1 MTSSAGVVRHFPST
15 SAQNRCLL
23 IVNLR
28 VKNSNAGMALNKLTD
43 LKLESITAKARKA
56 ANTPNAKAAL
66 VGDGGGLYLSVTK
79 AGSASWLFRYMVA
92 GKAHAIGLGGYPKV
106 SLKFARAKAQEVR
119 DSLAQGID
127 PSLAKKEVA
136 RQQKIATAKAKT
148 FDVCAAE
155 YIELQ
160 RPMWANEKHAQ
171 QWVNTIATYA
181 SPFIGKLPIAHIE
194 TDDVLSVLKP
204 IWITKPDTASRLR
217 GRIESVLGWATVHG
231 WRSGQNPARFKD
243 HLEHLLPKRQASAPK
258 HHAAMPYAEIPA
270 FMHKLQSEGGMARYA
285 LEFLILCASRTGE
298 VIAAKWSEI
307 DESKRAWVIPAVRM
321 KAKVE
326 HRVPLSD
333 RALEVLK
340 AVKPFSPGEHVFA
353 ASKHDK
359 PLSNM
364 AMAELLK
371 RMQVSGVTVH
381 GFRSSFRVWAGEQT
395 NYPFHVA
402 EQALAHS
409 LPDAVQAAYLRTDF
423 FEHRVGLLR
432 DWAAFVH
439 SQPKPSKS

>member
-1 MTSSAGVVRHFPST
+1 
-15 SAQNRCLL
+15 
-23 IVNLR
+23 
-28 VKNSNAGMALNKLTD
+28 MALNKLTD
-43 LKLESITAKARKA
+43 LKLESIVAKARKVA
-56 ANTPNAKAAL
+56 GTPNAKSAL
-66 VGDGGGLYLSVTK
+66 VGDGSGLYLSIVK

-92 GKAHAIGLGGYPKV
+92 GKAHTIGLGGYPKV
-106 SLKFARAKAQEVR
+106 GLKFARAKAQEVR
-119 DSLAQGID
+119 DSLAQGVD

-136 RQQKIATAKAKT
+136 RQQKIAAAKAKT
-148 FDVCAAE
+148 FDSCAAE

-171 QWVNTIATYA
+171 QWTNTIATYA
-181 SPFIGKLPIAHIE
+181 SPLIGKLPIAHIE
-194 TDDVLSVLKP
+194 TDDVLNILKP
-204 IWITKPDTASRLR
+204 IWISKPDTASRLR
-217 GRIESVLGWATVHG
+217 GRIESILGWATVHG

-243 HLEHLLPKRQASAPK
+243 HLEHLLPKRLASAQK
-258 HHAAMPYAEIPA
+258 HHASMPYAEVPA
-270 FMHKLQSEGGMARYA
+270 FMQKLQSESGMARYA

-307 DESKRAWVIPAVRM
+307 DASKRIWTIGASRM

-326 HRVPLSD
+326 HRVALSD
-333 RALEVLK
+333 RALEVLNV
-340 AVKPFSPGEHVFA
+340 VKPFSQGEYVFA
-353 ASKHDK
+353 GRRHDK

-371 RMQVSGVTVH
+371 RMGVTGITVH

-409 LPDAVQAAYLRTDF
+409 LPDAVQAAYLRSDF
-423 FEHRVGLLR
+423 FEHRVGLMR
-432 DWAAFVH
+432 DWAAFVDM
-439 SQPKPSKS
+439 SPSSEHQ

>member
-1 MTSSAGVVRHFPST
+1 
-15 SAQNRCLL
+15 
-23 IVNLR
+23 
-28 VKNSNAGMALNKLTD
+28 MALNKLTD
-43 LKLESITAKARKA
+43 LKLESIVAKARKA
-56 ANTPNAKAAL
+56 AGTPTAKSAL
-66 VGDGGGLYLSVTK
+66 VGDGAGLYLSVVKT
-79 AGSASWLFRYMVA
+79 GSASWLFRYMVA
-92 GKAHAIGLGGYPKV
+92 GKAHTIGLGGYPKV
-106 SLKFARAKAQEVR
+106 GLKFARAKAQEVR

-136 RQQKIATAKAKT
+136 RQQKIAAAKAKT
-148 FDVCAAE
+148 FDACAAE

-171 QWVNTIATYA
+171 QWTNTIATYA
-181 SPFIGKLPIAHIE
+181 SPLIGKLPIAHIE
-194 TDDVLSVLKP
+194 TDDVLNVLKP
-204 IWITKPDTASRLR
+204 IWTSKPDTASRLR
-217 GRIESVLGWATVHG
+217 GRIESILGWATVHG

-243 HLEHLLPKRQASAPK
+243 HLEHLLPKRLASAQK
-258 HHAAMPYAEIPA
+258 HHASMPYAEVPA
-270 FMHKLQSEGGMARYA
+270 FMQKLHSESGMARYA

-307 DESKRAWVIPAVRM
+307 DASKRIWKIGASRM

-326 HRVPLSD
+326 HRVALSD

-340 AVKPFSPGEHVFA
+340 AVKPFSQGEYVFA
-353 ASKHDK
+353 GRRHDK

-371 RMQVSGVTVH
+371 RMEVTGITVH

-409 LPDAVQAAYLRTDF
+409 LPDAVQAAYLRSDF
-423 FEHRVGLLR
+423 FEHRVGLMR
-432 DWAAFVH
+432 DWATFVATVPATTSDH
-439 SQPKPSKS
+439 K

>member
-1 MTSSAGVVRHFPST
+1 
-15 SAQNRCLL
+15 
-23 IVNLR
+23 
-28 VKNSNAGMALNKLTD
+28 MALNKLTD
-43 LKLESITAKARKA
+43 LKLESIVAKARKA
-56 ANTPNAKAAL
+56 AGTPNAKSAL
-66 VGDGGGLYLSVTK
+66 VGDGAGLYLSIVK

-92 GKAHAIGLGGYPKV
+92 GKAHTIGLGGYPKV

-136 RQQKIATAKAKT
+136 RQQKIAAAKAKT
-148 FDVCAAE
+148 FDACAAE

-171 QWVNTIATYA
+171 QWTNTIATYA
-181 SPFIGKLPIAHIE
+181 SPLIGKLPIAHIE
-194 TDDVLSVLKP
+194 TDDVLNVLKP
-204 IWITKPDTASRLR
+204 IWTSKPDTASRLR

-243 HLEHLLPKRQASAPK
+243 HLEHLLPKRQASAQK
-258 HHAAMPYAEIPA
+258 HHASMPYAEVPA
-270 FMHKLQSEGGMARYA
+270 FMQKLQNESGMARYA

-307 DESKRAWVIPAVRM
+307 DASKRVWTIGASRM

-326 HRVPLSD
+326 HRVALSD

-340 AVKPFSPGEHVFA
+340 TVKPFSQGEYVFVGRR
-353 ASKHDK
+353 HDK

-371 RMQVSGVTVH
+371 RMGVTGITVH

-395 NYPFHVA
+395 SYPFHVA

-409 LPDAVQAAYLRTDF
+409 LPDAVQAAYLRSDF
-423 FEHRVGLLR
+423 FEHRVGLMR
-432 DWAAFVH
+432 DWATFVATVPATTID
-439 SQPKPSKS
+439 PK

>member
-1 MTSSAGVVRHFPST
+1 
-15 SAQNRCLL
+15 
-23 IVNLR
+23 
-28 VKNSNAGMALNKLTD
+28 MALNKLTD
-43 LKLESITAKARKA
+43 LKLESIAAKARKA

-66 VGDGGGLYLSVTK
+66 VGDGGGLYLSIVK

-92 GKAHAIGLGGYPKV
+92 GKAHTIGLGGYPKV
-106 SLKFARAKAQEVR
+106 GLKFARAKAQEVR

-136 RQQKIATAKAKT
+136 RQQKIAMAKAKT
-148 FDVCAAE
+148 FDACAAE

-171 QWVNTIATYA
+171 QWTNTIATYA
-181 SPFIGKLPIAHIE
+181 SPLIGKLPIAHIE
-194 TDDVLSVLKP
+194 TDDVLRVLKP
-204 IWITKPDTASRLR
+204 IWATKPDTASRLR
-217 GRIESVLGWATVHG
+217 GRIESIFGWATVHG

-243 HLEHLLPKRQASAPK
+243 HLKHLLPKRQASAQK
-258 HHAAMPYAEIPA
+258 HHASMPYAEVPA
-270 FMHKLQSEGGMARYA
+270 FMQKLQGESGMARYA

-307 DESKRAWVIPAVRM
+307 DASKRIWTIGASRM

-326 HRVPLSD
+326 HRVALSD
-333 RALEVLK
+333 RALEVLNV
-340 AVKPFSPGEHVFA
+340 VKPFSQGEYVFA
-353 ASKHDK
+353 GRRHDK

-371 RMQVSGVTVH
+371 RMGVTGITVH

-409 LPDAVQAAYLRTDF
+409 LPDAVQAAYLRSDF
-423 FEHRVGLLR
+423 FEHRVGLMR
-432 DWAAFVH
+432 DWATFVATVPATTSDH
-439 SQPKPSKS
+439 K

>member
-1 MTSSAGVVRHFPST
+1 
-15 SAQNRCLL
+15 
-23 IVNLR
+23 
-28 VKNSNAGMALNKLTD
+28 MALNKLTD
-43 LKLESITAKARKA
+43 LKLESIVAKARKA
-56 ANTPNAKAAL
+56 AGTPNAKSAL
-66 VGDGGGLYLSVTK
+66 VGDGAGLYLSIVK

-92 GKAHAIGLGGYPKV
+92 GKAHTIGLGGYPKV
-106 SLKFARAKAQEVR
+106 GLKFARAKAQEVR

-136 RQQKIATAKAKT
+136 RQQKIAAAKAKT

-171 QWVNTIATYA
+171 QWTNTIATYA
-181 SPFIGKLPIAHIE
+181 SPLIGKLPIAHIE
-194 TDDVLSVLKP
+194 TDDVLNVLKP
-204 IWITKPDTASRLR
+204 IWTSKPDTASRLR

-243 HLEHLLPKRQASAPK
+243 HLEHLLPKRQASAQK
-258 HHAAMPYAEIPA
+258 HHASMPYAEVPA
-270 FMHKLQSEGGMARYA
+270 FMQKLQNESGMARYA

-307 DESKRAWVIPAVRM
+307 DSQKRIWAIGAIRM
-321 KAKVE
+321 KAKIE
-326 HRVPLSD
+326 HRVALSD

-340 AVKPFSPGEHVFA
+340 AVKPFSQGEYVFA
-353 ASKHDK
+353 GRKHDK

-371 RMQVSGVTVH
+371 RMGVTGITVH

-409 LPDAVQAAYLRTDF
+409 LPDAVQAAYLRSDF
-423 FEHRVGLLR
+423 FEHRVGLMR
-432 DWAAFVH
+432 DWATFVATVPRKT
-439 SQPKPSKS
+439 SE

>member
-1 MTSSAGVVRHFPST
+1 
-15 SAQNRCLL
+15 
-23 IVNLR
+23 
-28 VKNSNAGMALNKLTD
+28 MALNKLTD
-43 LKLESITAKARKA
+43 LKLESIVAKARKA
-56 ANTPNAKAAL
+56 AGTPNAKSAL
-66 VGDGGGLYLSVTK
+66 VGDGAGLYLSIVK

-92 GKAHAIGLGGYPKV
+92 GKAHTIGLGGYPKV
-106 SLKFARAKAQEVR
+106 GLKFARAKAQEVR

-136 RQQKIATAKAKT
+136 RQQKIAAAKAKT
-148 FDVCAAE
+148 FDACAAE

-171 QWVNTIATYA
+171 QWTNTIATYA
-181 SPFIGKLPIAHIE
+181 SPLIGKLPIAHIE
-194 TDDVLSVLKP
+194 TDDVLNVLKP
-204 IWITKPDTASRLR
+204 IWTSKPDTASRLR

-243 HLEHLLPKRQASAPK
+243 HLEHLLPKRQASAQK
-258 HHAAMPYAEIPA
+258 HHASMPYAEVPA
-270 FMHKLQSEGGMARYA
+270 FMQKLQSESGMARYA
-285 LEFLILCASRTGE
+285 WEFLILCASRTGE

-307 DESKRAWVIPAVRM
+307 DASKRIWKIGASRM

-326 HRVPLSD
+326 HRVALSD

-340 AVKPFSPGEHVFA
+340 TVKPFSQGEYVFA
-353 ASKHDK
+353 GRSHDK

-371 RMQVSGVTVH
+371 RMGVTGITVH

-395 NYPFHVA
+395 SYPFHVA

-409 LPDAVQAAYLRTDF
+409 LPDAVQAAYLRSDF
-423 FEHRVGLLR
+423 FEHRVGLMR
-432 DWAAFVH
+432 DWATFVTTVPATTIDH
-439 SQPKPSKS
+439 K

>member
-1 MTSSAGVVRHFPST
+1 
-15 SAQNRCLL
+15 
-23 IVNLR
+23 
-28 VKNSNAGMALNKLTD
+28 MALNKLTD
-43 LKLESITAKARKA
+43 LKLESIVAKARKA
-56 ANTPNAKAAL
+56 AGTPNAKSAL
-66 VGDGGGLYLSVTK
+66 VGDGAGLYLSIVK

-92 GKAHAIGLGGYPKV
+92 GKAHTIGLGGYPKV
-106 SLKFARAKAQEVR
+106 GLKFARAKAQEVR

-136 RQQKIATAKAKT
+136 RQQKIAAAKAKT
-148 FDVCAAE
+148 FDACAAE

-171 QWVNTIATYA
+171 QWTNTIATYA
-181 SPFIGKLPIAHIE
+181 SPLIGKLPIAHIE
-194 TDDVLSVLKP
+194 TDDVLNVLKP
-204 IWITKPDTASRLR
+204 IWTSKPDTASRLR

-243 HLEHLLPKRQASAPK
+243 HLEHLLPKRLASAQK
-258 HHAAMPYAEIPA
+258 HHASMPYAEVPA
-270 FMHKLQSEGGMARYA
+270 FMQKLQNESGMARYA

-307 DESKRAWVIPAVRM
+307 DASKRIWTIGANRM

-326 HRVPLSD
+326 HRVALSD

-340 AVKPFSPGEHVFA
+340 TVKPFSQGEYVFA
-353 ASKHDK
+353 GRKHDK

-371 RMQVSGVTVH
+371 RMGVTGITVH

-409 LPDAVQAAYLRTDF
+409 LPDAVQAAYLRSDF
-423 FEHRVGLLR
+423 FEHRVGLMR
-432 DWAAFVH
+432 DWATFVATVPTKT
-439 SQPKPSKS
+439 SE

>member
-1 MTSSAGVVRHFPST
+1 
-15 SAQNRCLL
+15 
-23 IVNLR
+23 
-28 VKNSNAGMALNKLTD
+28 MALNKLTD
-43 LKLESITAKARKA
+43 LKLESIVAKARKA
-56 ANTPNAKAAL
+56 AGTPNAKSAL
-66 VGDGGGLYLSVTK
+66 VGDGSGLYLSIVK

-92 GKAHAIGLGGYPKV
+92 GKAHTIGLGGYPKV

-136 RQQKIATAKAKT
+136 RQQKIAMAKAKT

-171 QWVNTIATYA
+171 QWTNTIATYA
-181 SPFIGKLPIAHIE
+181 SPLIGKLPIAHIE

-204 IWITKPDTASRLR
+204 IWTSKPDTASRLR
-217 GRIESVLGWATVHG
+217 GRIESILGWATVHG

-243 HLEHLLPKRQASAPK
+243 HLEHLLPKRQASAQK
-258 HHAAMPYAEIPA
+258 HHASMPYADVPA
-270 FMHKLQSEGGMARYA
+270 FMQKLQSESGMARYA

-307 DESKRAWVIPAVRM
+307 DTSKRLWTIGAGRM

-326 HRVPLSD
+326 HRVPLSG
-333 RALEVLK
+333 RAVDILK
-340 AVKPFSPGEHVFA
+340 TVKPFSQGEYVFA
-353 ASKHDK
+353 GRRHDK

-371 RMQVSGVTVH
+371 RIGVTDITVH

-409 LPDAVQAAYLRTDF
+409 LPDAVQAAYLRSDF
-423 FEHRVGLLR
+423 FEHRVGLMR
-432 DWAAFVH
+432 DWAAFVDMPPLSGH
-439 SQPKPSKS
+439 K

>member
-1 MTSSAGVVRHFPST
+1 
-15 SAQNRCLL
+15 
-23 IVNLR
+23 LR
-28 VKNSNAGMALNKLTD
+28 TKPPPFDSKFASKEFECSMALNKLTD
-43 LKLESITAKARKA
+43 LKLESIVAKARKA
-56 ANTPNAKAAL
+56 AGTPTAKSAL
-66 VGDGGGLYLSVTK
+66 VGDGAGLYLSVVKT
-79 AGSASWLFRYMVA
+79 GSASWLFRYMVA
-92 GKAHAIGLGGYPKV
+92 GKAHTIGLGGYPKV
-106 SLKFARAKAQEVR
+106 GLKFARAKAQEVR

-136 RQQKIATAKAKT
+136 RQQKIAAAKAKT
-148 FDVCAAE
+148 FDACAAE

-171 QWVNTIATYA
+171 QWTNTIATYA
-181 SPFIGKLPIAHIE
+181 SPLIGKLPIAHIE
-194 TDDVLSVLKP
+194 TDDVLNVLKP
-204 IWITKPDTASRLR
+204 IWTSKPDTASRLR
-217 GRIESVLGWATVHG
+217 GRIESILGWATVHG

-243 HLEHLLPKRQASAPK
+243 HLEHLLPKRQISAQK
-258 HHAAMPYAEIPA
+258 HHASMPYAEVPA
-270 FMHKLQSEGGMARYA
+270 FMQKLQSESGMARYA

-307 DESKRAWVIPAVRM
+307 DASKRIWTIGANRM

-326 HRVPLSD
+326 HRVALSD

-340 AVKPFSPGEHVFA
+340 AVKPFSQGEYVFA
-353 ASKHDK
+353 GRRHDK

-371 RMQVSGVTVH
+371 RMEVTGITVH

-402 EQALAHS
+402 EHALAHS
-409 LPDAVQAAYLRTDF
+409 LPDAVQAAYLRSDF
-423 FEHRVGLLR
+423 FEHRVGLMR
-432 DWAAFVH
+432 DWATFVATVPAKT
-439 SQPKPSKS
+439 SD

>member
-1 MTSSAGVVRHFPST
+1 
-15 SAQNRCLL
+15 
-23 IVNLR
+23 
-28 VKNSNAGMALNKLTD
+28 MALNKLTD
-43 LKLESITAKARKA
+43 LKLESIVAKARKA
-56 ANTPNAKAAL
+56 AGTPNAKSAL
-66 VGDGGGLYLSVTK
+66 VGDGSGLYLSVVKT
-79 AGSASWLFRYMVA
+79 GSASWLFRYMVA
-92 GKAHAIGLGGYPKV
+92 GKAHTIGLGGYPKV
-106 SLKFARAKAQEVR
+106 GLKFARAKAQEVR

-136 RQQKIATAKAKT
+136 RQQKIAMAKAKT

-171 QWVNTIATYA
+171 QWTNTIATYA
-181 SPFIGKLPIAHIE
+181 SPLIGKLPIAHIE
-194 TDDVLSVLKP
+194 TDDVLNVLKP
-204 IWITKPDTASRLR
+204 IWTSKPDTASRLR
-217 GRIESVLGWATVHG
+217 GRIESILGWATVHG

-243 HLEHLLPKRQASAPK
+243 HLEHLLPKRQASAQK
-258 HHAAMPYAEIPA
+258 HHASMPYADVPA
-270 FMHKLQSEGGMARYA
+270 FMQKLQSESGMARYA

-307 DESKRAWVIPAVRM
+307 DTSKRLWTIGAGRM

-326 HRVPLSD
+326 HRVPLSG
-333 RALEVLK
+333 RAVDILK
-340 AVKPFSPGEHVFA
+340 TVKPFSQGEYVFA
-353 ASKHDK
+353 GRRHDK

-371 RMQVSGVTVH
+371 RMEVTDITVH

-409 LPDAVQAAYLRTDF
+409 LPDAVQAAYLRSDF
-423 FEHRVGLLR
+423 FEHRVGLMR
-432 DWAAFVH
+432 DWAAFVDM
-439 SQPKPSKS
+439 PPSSGHK